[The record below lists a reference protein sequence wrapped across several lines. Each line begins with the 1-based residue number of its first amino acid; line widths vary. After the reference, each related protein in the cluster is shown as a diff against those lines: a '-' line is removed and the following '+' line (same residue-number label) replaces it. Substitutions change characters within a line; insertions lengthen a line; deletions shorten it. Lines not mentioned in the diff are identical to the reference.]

1 MNSPGATPEPVWARR
16 EERSNLATLRLM
28 SWIALR
34 LGRPVARQVLWPIA
48 VYFLC
53 TAGAARRASRD
64 YLQRALGRPP
74 RLHEVLAH
82 IHHFAATILDRIY
95 LLNERYDLFD
105 IEIEGEALMAG
116 LATDQRSALLFGGHV
131 GSFEVTRTIG
141 RRHPGQ
147 RIVLTMYED
156 NARKI
161 NQTLAAIN
169 PAAQPEIIPLG
180 HLDTM
185 LKVRDALAG
194 GALVGLLADRSLKD
208 EATRL
213 TPLLG
218 HPVAIPTGPFRMAAM
233 LRQPLIF
240 MVGLYL
246 GGNHYRIRFE
256 TLADFSQVTPA
267 GRDAAIGAAI
277 DAYAASL
284 ERCCREAPRN
294 WFNFFDFWQLPDP
307 VSKPQ

>member
-1 MNSPGATPEPVWARR
+1 MNGPDTAPEPEWTRSK
-16 EERSNLATLRLM
+16 ERSNLATLRLM

-34 LGRPVARQVLWPIA
+34 LGRPVARLVLWPIA

-53 TAGAARRASRD
+53 FAGTARRASHD
-64 YLQRALGRPP
+64 YLRRALGRAP

-116 LATDQRSALLFGGHV
+116 LAADNRGALLFGGHV
-131 GSFEVTRTIG
+131 GSFEVCRAIG

-147 RIVLTMYED
+147 PIVLTMYED

-169 PAAQPEIIPLG
+169 PAAQPQIIPLG

-185 LKVRDALAG
+185 LKVRDALAD

-208 EATRL
+208 EATR
-213 TPLLG
+213 PAQLLG
-218 HPVAIPTGPFRMAAM
+218 HAVAIPIGPFRMAAM
-233 LRQPLIF
+233 LRQPVIF

-246 GGNHYRIRFE
+246 GGNRYHIRFE

-277 DAYAASL
+277 DAYTACL

-294 WFNFFDFWQLPDP
+294 WFNFFDFWHPADLPPDRP
-307 VSKPQ
+307 

>member
-1 MNSPGATPEPVWARR
+1 MSTPGTTPEPEWTRS

-34 LGRPVARQVLWPIA
+34 LGRPVARLVLWPIA

-53 TAGAARRASRD
+53 TASTARRASRD
-64 YLQRALGRPP
+64 YLRRALGRPP

-82 IHHFAATILDRIY
+82 VHHFAATILDRIY

-116 LATDQRSALLFGGHV
+116 LAADRRGALLFGGHL
-131 GSFEVTRTIG
+131 GSFEVTRAIG

-169 PAAQPEIIPLG
+169 PLAQPEIIPLG

-185 LKVRDALAG
+185 LKVRDVLAE

-208 EATRL
+208 EATRI
-213 TPLLG
+213 TQLLG
-218 HPVAIPTGPFRMAAM
+218 HPVAIPSGPFRMAAM
-233 LRQPLIF
+233 LRQPVIF

-246 GGNHYRIRFE
+246 GGNRYRIRFE
-256 TLADFSQVTPA
+256 TLADFSQIAPA
-267 GRDAAIGAAI
+267 GRDAAIGAAV

-307 VSKPQ
+307 VPTQP